1 MKYRNTLF
9 LNSTTIKKIVDIED
23 ALFAIERA
31 FKLFGQKKAVMPAK
45 LYLYLDK
52 YKGDFR
58 AMPAYLC
65 GIGCGIKWVNVHP
78 QNKRKNLP
86 TVMAIM
92 ILSDPKNGFPLCVMD
107 ATYSTT
113 LRTGAAGGVAAKYL
127 ANASSEKVALVGC
140 GVQARTQL
148 EALRSIFEIKEVS
161 IWSIR
166 RYESEKFAG
175 KVKGLKKCVCDTI
188 KECVKDADIVVTTTP
203 SRKPIVKLNWLK
215 KGVHINAIGADANG
229 KQELEPAILKKG
241 KVVIDAWEQ
250 ASHSGEIN
258 VALKE
263 RKISKKD
270 IYADI
275 GQIVSKKKR
284 ARTNKDEITVFDS
297 TGLAIQDVAIADLIY
312 KRAKKLK
319 KGKYLKFI

>member
-1 MKYRNTLF
+1 
-9 LNSTTIKKIVDIED
+9 
-23 ALFAIERA
+23 
-31 FKLFGQKKAVMPAK
+31 
-45 LYLYLDK
+45 
-52 YKGDFR
+52 
-58 AMPAYLC
+58 
-65 GIGCGIKWVNVHP
+65 
-78 QNKRKNLP
+78 
-86 TVMAIM
+86 MAIM
-92 ILSDPKNGFPLCVMD
+92 ILSDPKNGFPFCVMD

-166 RYESEKFAG
+166 RYESEKFAR

-215 KGVHINAIGADANG
+215 KGAHINAIGADANG